1 MDNTKHY
8 RNLKIG
14 QHKTLQKSK
23 DWATQNNIQKSK
35 DWVTQ
40 NTIQKSKD
48 WATQPNKKNGGKHV
62 FQNGSQVPAPP
73 LEAPF
78 NVEILP
84 FMYLGCY
91 SCGIGDIA

>member
-1 MDNTKHY
+1 VFCVA
-8 RNLKIG
+8 
-14 QHKTLQKSK
+14 QSF
-23 DWATQNNIQKSK
+23 WATQNNIQKSK

-84 FMYLGCY
+84 FMCFYPFNLHCT
-91 SCGIGDIA
+91 